1 MRLAVTFLCPIRRL
15 WSIAIFVTAIAGS
28 AHAYSEEI
36 SSIRFGVLAYL
47 GDEAAEMAWGPMAAH
62 LRNSLP
68 GHTIEILTLD
78 HTGMREL
85 ARRGE
90 LDFLITNPG
99 HYVELE
105 AEVGASRIL
114 TLESG
119 VGPSVAAS
127 VGSTVVVRAGR
138 DDLRTLGDLRGQR
151 VAVVSPEAF
160 GGFQLM
166 WRELHAL
173 GYKPQRDF
181 LELQSV
187 GFPMDR
193 VLEAVARGHADAG
206 FVRAC
211 LLESRPEYAKA
222 LQVLAPRAEP
232 GLDCAVSS
240 RLYPDWPIATLRH
253 TPPALARTVAIALLS
268 TPETSAAPRWAVPA
282 DYQSVHE
289 MFRELQIGPYA
300 YLRAPS
306 LMSLAERYW
315 PALAVLVTMLLAWV
329 LYTVRVEHLV
339 HVRTSELREALAA
352 REAIEARMRANQEQ
366 AEHMAR
372 LSVLGELSG
381 TLAHELNQPLAAIG
395 NYAQSLVRR
404 ADASRLTEAA
414 TREAATEITQQA
426 ERAAGILAGIRAFAR
441 KRVVERTPRRPGE
454 VVAEAVALFRGML
467 AQAPEVLINDR
478 LPPSLTLELDALQI
492 QQVILNL
499 LKNAYD
505 ASRNL
510 AMERQRLDILL
521 RTDDGGVRI
530 SVRDRGPGLDPAI
543 GTRLFEPFL
552 TTKPDG
558 LGLGLS
564 ICKRIAEAHG
574 GRLQAGAA
582 PDGPGMVFTL
592 ILPHHE

>member
-1 MRLAVTFLCPIRRL
+1 MSFAPTFPFAGHLARSLAACLIALAAFSPA
-15 WSIAIFVTAIAGS
+15 WSVAPSTVRI
-28 AHAYSEEI
+28 
-36 SSIRFGVLAYL
+36 GVLAYL
-47 GDEAAEMAWGPMAAH
+47 GDDAAEMEWGPMAAH
-62 LRNSLP
+62 LRATLP
-68 GHTIEILTLD
+68 DHTIEILTLD
-78 HTGMREL
+78 HAGMREL

-90 LDFLITNPG
+90 IDFLITNPG

-105 AEVGASRIL
+105 AELGASRIL

-119 VGPSVAAS
+119 IGPSPAAS
-127 VGSTVVVRAGR
+127 VGSTVVVRTGR
-138 DDLRTLGDLRGQR
+138 DDLRTLSDLRGQR

-160 GGFQLM
+160 GGFQLI
-166 WRELHAL
+166 WRELHTL
-173 GYKPQRDF
+173 GLDPRRDF
-181 LELQSV
+181 RELRSV

-193 VLEAVARGHADAG
+193 VLEAVANGWVDAG

-211 LLESRPEYAKA
+211 LLESRPEYADR
-222 LQVLAPRAEP
+222 LQVLAPQPETD
-232 GLDCAVSS
+232 LDCAVSS

-253 TPPALARTVAIALLS
+253 TPRDLARAVSIALLS
-268 TPETSAAPRWAVPA
+268 TPETSTAPRWAVPA

-306 LMSLAERYW
+306 LMNLAERYW
-315 PALAVLVTMLLAWV
+315 PALAVLVTMLVAWV

-339 HVRTSELREALAA
+339 HVRTSALREALAE
-352 REAIEARMRANQEQ
+352 REAMEARMRSNQEQ

-404 ADASRLTEAA
+404 ADADRLTEAA
-414 TREAATEITQQA
+414 TREAATEIAQQA

-441 KRVVERTPRRPGE
+441 KRVGERTPHRPGE
-454 VVAEAVALFRGML
+454 VVADTVALFRGML
-467 AQAPEVLINDR
+467 AQAPEVAVHDR
-478 LPPSLTLELDALQI
+478 LPPSLAIELDALQI

-499 LKNAYD
+499 LKNGYD
-505 ASRNL
+505 ASRDLPN
-510 AMERQRLDILL
+510 ARRRLDVTLH
-521 RTDDGGVRI
+521 TDDDGVGI
-530 SVRDRGPGLDPAI
+530 SVRDHGPGLDPAV
-543 GTRLFEPFL
+543 GPRLFEPFL

-574 GRLQAGAA
+574 GRLRAA
-582 PDGPGMVFTL
+582 PAADGPGMIFTL

>member
-1 MRLAVTFLCPIRRL
+1 MSFAPTFPFAGRLIRTL
-15 WSIAIFVTAIAGS
+15 AICLTVLTACSNAWSLEASTVRI
-28 AHAYSEEI
+28 
-36 SSIRFGVLAYL
+36 GVLAYL
-47 GDEAAEMAWGPMAAH
+47 GDEAAEMEWGPMAAH
-62 LRNSLP
+62 LRATLP
-68 GHTIEILTLD
+68 DHTIEILTLD
-78 HTGMREL
+78 HAGMREL

-90 LDFLITNPG
+90 IDFLITNPG

-105 AEVGASRIL
+105 AELGASRIL

-119 VGPSVAAS
+119 IGPSPAAS
-127 VGSTVVVRAGR
+127 VGSAVVVRAGR
-138 DDLRTLGDLRGQR
+138 DELRTLADLRGQR

-160 GGFQLM
+160 GGFQLI

-173 GYKPQRDF
+173 GLDPRRDF
-181 LELQSV
+181 RELRSV

-193 VLEAVARGHADAG
+193 VLEAVATGSVDAG

-211 LLESRPEYAKA
+211 LLESRPEYADR
-222 LQVLAPRAEP
+222 LQVLAPRP
-232 GLDCAVSS
+232 DPDLGCAVSS
-240 RLYPDWPIATLRH
+240 QLYPDWPIATLRH
-253 TPPALARTVAIALLS
+253 TPPALARAVAIALLS
-268 TPETSAAPRWAVPA
+268 TPETSAAPHWAVPA

-300 YLRAPS
+300 YLRAPT
-306 LMSLAERYW
+306 LMNLAERYW

-352 REAIEARMRANQEQ
+352 RDAIETRMRANQEQ
-366 AEHMAR
+366 AEHMGR

-404 ADASRLTEAA
+404 ADADRLTEAA
-414 TREAATEITQQA
+414 TREAATEIVQQA
-426 ERAAGILAGIRAFAR
+426 ERAAGILAGIRTFAR
-441 KRVVERTPRRPGE
+441 KRVGERTPRRPGE
-454 VVAEAVALFRGML
+454 VVAETVALFRGML
-467 AQAPEVLINDR
+467 AQAPEVEVHDR
-478 LPPSLTLELDALQI
+478 LPPSLAIELDALQI

-499 LKNAYD
+499 LKNGYD
-505 ASRNL
+505 ASQDL
-510 AMERQRLDILL
+510 PPERRRLDVTLH
-521 RTDDGGVRI
+521 TDDDGVGI
-530 SVRDRGPGLDPAI
+530 SVRDHGPGLDPAV
-543 GTRLFEPFL
+543 GARLFEPFL

-574 GRLQAGAA
+574 GRLRAA
-582 PDGPGMVFTL
+582 PAADGPGMIFTL